1 MLFNIAIKNLIGA
14 GIRTWLNVF
23 VTSVSIFM
31 IIFSSGMYT
40 GMRQHAMNVS
50 IDTEIAGENLRKLNE
65 TVEYS
70 PEKMTPMG
78 RLGKPV
84 EVANAVL
91 FLASDEASYI
101 SGHTLSVAGGR

>member
-50 IDTEIAGENLRKLNE
+50 IATEIAGGAYWHPKYDPYDAITFENSHATTPYELNKLVKNGE
-65 TVEYS
+65 AI
-70 PEKMTPMG
+70 
-78 RLGKPV
+78 
-84 EVANAVL
+84 EVLVSQA
-91 FLASDEASYI
+91 
-101 SGHTLSVAGGR
+101 